1 MRRKSS
7 LSFGPGAASLIL
19 IVVILALS
27 VLGMLALMNARSDSR
42 LSHRSVEVIAAGYEL
57 SAQAERSL
65 AALDEVA
72 LKCRASSATYEDYL
86 AALQRNLPQG
96 MQAFDD
102 EIYWS
107 ESDGYRT
114 LDCTVKVMPLDSE
127 RRFTWREHYLTA
139 ITEDTWN

>member
-19 IVVILALS
+19 IVVVLAMS
-27 VLGMLALMNARSDSR
+27 VLGMLALMNARSDSK

-57 SAQAERSL
+57 NARAERSL
-65 AALDEVA
+65 SALDGLA
-72 LKCRASSATYEDYL
+72 LKCRATAQSDEDYL

-96 MQAFDD
+96 MLADGST
-102 EIYWS
+102 IYWS
-107 ESDGYRT
+107 ETDGYRT
-114 LDCTVKVMPLDSE
+114 LDCSVEVMPLNSE
-127 RRFTWREHYLTA
+127 TRFEWREHMLTA